1 MKYIYSYI
9 ELTYVTFLFDI
20 QYGTR
25 YVYRSVTSNV
35 EGRLDY
41 ILTSIIKYQQIEL
54 KKYNN
59 AIFYLSVPSRYPLA
73 DLELENFR
81 IKIRE
86 LLGYDNMLF
95 GMAITDSS
103 NMRIKAV
110 LHLILDWSF
119 LLKVAITH
127 TIPWAYATVSY
138 NIDVPSSVCKCHV
151 HKLLSGLFEICH

>member
-1 MKYIYSYI
+1 MIQREKTIA
-9 ELTYVTFLFDI
+9 ELTVNGSSFREKDVAFLLGVQHD
-20 QYGTR
+20 TR
-25 YVYRSVTSNV
+25 YEYRSVTSNV

-73 DLELENFR
+73 DEEL
-81 IKIRE
+81 
-86 LLGYDNMLF
+86 DNMLF

-110 LHLILDWSF
+110 LHLIL
-119 LLKVAITH
+119 
-127 TIPWAYATVSY
+127 
-138 NIDVPSSVCKCHV
+138 N
-151 HKLLSGLFEICH
+151 

>member
-1 MKYIYSYI
+1 MIQREKTIA
-9 ELTYVTFLFDI
+9 ELTVNGSSFREKDVAFLLGVQHD
-20 QYGTR
+20 TR
-25 YVYRSVTSNV
+25 YEYRLVTSNV

-73 DLELENFR
+73 DEELENFR

-110 LHLILDWSF
+110 LHLIL
-119 LLKVAITH
+119 
-127 TIPWAYATVSY
+127 
-138 NIDVPSSVCKCHV
+138 N
-151 HKLLSGLFEICH
+151 

>member
-1 MKYIYSYI
+1 MIQREKTIA
-9 ELTYVTFLFDI
+9 ELTVNGSSFREKDVAFLLGVQHD
-20 QYGTR
+20 TR
-25 YVYRSVTSNV
+25 YEYRSVTSNV
-35 EGRLDY
+35 
-41 ILTSIIKYQQIEL
+41 KYQQIEL

-73 DLELENFR
+73 DEELENFR

-110 LHLILDWSF
+110 LHLIL
-119 LLKVAITH
+119 
-127 TIPWAYATVSY
+127 
-138 NIDVPSSVCKCHV
+138 N
-151 HKLLSGLFEICH
+151 

>member
-1 MKYIYSYI
+1 M
-9 ELTYVTFLFDI
+9 LPFLLGVQHD
-20 QYGTR
+20 TR
-25 YVYRSVTSNV
+25 YEYRSVTSNV

-73 DLELENFR
+73 DEELENFR

-110 LHLILDWSF
+110 LHLIL
-119 LLKVAITH
+119 
-127 TIPWAYATVSY
+127 
-138 NIDVPSSVCKCHV
+138 N
-151 HKLLSGLFEICH
+151 

>member
-1 MKYIYSYI
+1 MIQREKTIA
-9 ELTYVTFLFDI
+9 ELTVNGSSFEKKDVTFLFDI

-25 YVYRSVTSNV
+25 YEYRSVTSNV

-59 AIFYLSVPSRYPLA
+59 DIFYLSVPSRYPLA

-110 LHLILDWSF
+110 LHLILD
-119 LLKVAITH
+119 
-127 TIPWAYATVSY
+127 
-138 NIDVPSSVCKCHV
+138 
-151 HKLLSGLFEICH
+151 

>member
-1 MKYIYSYI
+1 MIQREKTIA
-9 ELTYVTFLFDI
+9 ELTVNGSSFREKDVAFLLGVQHD
-20 QYGTR
+20 TR
-25 YVYRSVTSNV
+25 YEYRSVTSNV

-41 ILTSIIKYQQIEL
+41 ILTSIIKYQRIEL

-73 DLELENFR
+73 DEELENFR

-103 NMRIKAV
+103 NMRV
-110 LHLILDWSF
+110 R
-119 LLKVAITH
+119 
-127 TIPWAYATVSY
+127 P
-138 NIDVPSSVCKCHV
+138 
-151 HKLLSGLFEICH
+151 